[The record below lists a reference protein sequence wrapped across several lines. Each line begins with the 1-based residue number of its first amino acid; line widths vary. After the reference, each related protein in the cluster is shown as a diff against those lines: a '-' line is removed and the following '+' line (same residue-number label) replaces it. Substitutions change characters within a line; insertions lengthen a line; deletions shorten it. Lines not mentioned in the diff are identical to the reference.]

1 MIATHPLARCS
12 LCFLWL
18 LTLVLFG
25 SMSRTSYAQTEDHK
39 ATYYNILEQYGAG
52 DSLDAFV
59 DLMTFIEAQPRA
71 MAHAYVQLIQWANFH
86 DRMDDAEAF
95 LLRLYDDTDAPAGAL
110 GLAHLRLRQKHPTE
124 ALRFAKEAT
133 AWQPPWITEDEH
145 PYGVVTLAYRDLR
158 DPPSGFAYFDSLRM
172 ALPEYE
178 LAADLASLTLAIS
191 TGQPK
196 RLAQHAQALAAYE
209 ETMQAAART
218 STLGDQGD
226 VSSVHDEPQALVY
239 WQLVGL
245 ARYYTGDRAR
255 AMDAF
260 TTYRNLLDATAYV
273 HGLSGAAIGQASA
286 SVWVAGI
293 DTAVVYFEEAYQW
306 ATRFGD
312 HRRRMITI
320 NGLASMKA
328 EQGKVSEA
336 IPQFETLGP
345 LAERTE
351 SPVIRYAATVNL
363 ARLYRVVGRSEK
375 ADAMVH
381 AGVALAPTTKAP
393 QHEVYAL
400 IQLAEMEHAH
410 GNYTAAIHAYERLLG
425 VAQRTGIAHDETRA
439 LVQLAELYT
448 FLSDTTRA
456 AFYAQQALDVAA
468 QQTYVYPQFIAARA
482 RAGLHVH
489 QGQHNEAAALY
500 QQALAQVG
508 TQNGSQYRCDI
519 ELGLGYA
526 HYLQGRW
533 GDAIRHFRNGIR
545 TADAIQYVAGQIGH
559 RVRLA
564 RVYRAQGRLNAADQL
579 LTEAASRSATVQRP
593 DFEWLIWAEKA
604 ALAEAQ
610 EQPEVA
616 LTAYEQALDAFEQSR
631 AGVPDE
637 LKAGFLEDY
646 RDLYARAAFLTHGLS
661 PARAFHIAER
671 ARARHLAEI
680 TGRLRAERTL
690 PDSLQA
696 RLYAFNERLTTIRT
710 KLSQPLVDTT
720 HIRLQAERD
729 QIQAEKSRFFAELA
743 VNQPNLYQAL
753 HPPVRSV
760 KDLQQQLHPEDLVL
774 TYLVGDTQTLAFG
787 ITRDTLVST
796 VLEIGQATLAAR
808 VQQLLP
814 WLVESSTQAYNLET
828 GYAFYTDIVDPII
841 AQLPAGQRL
850 TIIPDDALFYVPF
863 DLLPTTA
870 PVGPQRYTNVR
881 YLLHTYAIR
890 YSPSVS
896 MLYDMIAHPPPE
908 QALLAL
914 GNPRFPASADTTNG
928 TSLPPLPGTEHE
940 MRRARAHLSGHIL
953 TEAEATEAAWR
964 AAAPNHRILHLA
976 THALLDDHQP
986 MYSSI
991 VLTPP
996 DTSHTSKD
1004 DGYLQSYELYSQRL
1018 AADLAVLSACN
1029 TARGRLQ
1036 QGEGLVGL
1044 VRGFQQAGVP
1054 SVVASLWPVND
1065 AATTSL
1071 MDRFYTHLA
1080 AGHPTDAALRAAKLD
1095 WLTNASDLRAN
1106 PFYWASFIPIGPSDL
1121 VIATTSRPPLW
1132 VWLLSIAF
1140 LGTFAFAF
1148 RVLRS

>member
-1 MIATHPLARCS
+1 M
-12 LCFLWL
+12 
-18 LTLVLFG
+18 LFG
-25 SMSRTSYAQTEDHK
+25 SMSRVSYAQTDEDK
-39 ATYYNILEQYGAG
+39 ATYYSILERYSAG

-59 DLMTFIEAQPRA
+59 DLMAFIEAQPRA

-86 DRMDDAEAF
+86 NRMADAEAF
-95 LLRLYDDTDAPAGAL
+95 LLRLYKTDVPAGAL
-110 GLAHLRLRQKHPTE
+110 GLAHLRLRQKRPTE

-133 AWQPPWITEDEH
+133 VWQPPWITEDEH
-145 PYGVVTLAYRDLR
+145 PYGVMTLAYRDLR
-158 DPPSGFAYFDSLRM
+158 DPASGFAYFDSLRI
-172 ALPEYE
+172 ARPEHE

-191 TGQPK
+191 TGQPQ
-196 RLAQHAQALAAYE
+196 RLAQHAQALATYAE
-209 ETMQAAART
+209 AMQAAAHT
-218 STLGDQGD
+218 WILSDQGD
-226 VSSVHDEPQALVY
+226 IPSPQTEPETLVY

-245 ARYYTGDRAR
+245 ARYYTGDHAR

-260 TTYRNLLDATAYV
+260 TTYRNVLDATTYV

-293 DTAVVYFEEAYQW
+293 DTAVVYFDEAYQW
-306 ATRFGD
+306 ASRLGD
-312 HRRRMITI
+312 HRRTMIAT

-328 EQGKVSEA
+328 EQGKVHEA
-336 IPQFETLGP
+336 IPQFEALRP

-363 ARLYRVVGRSEK
+363 ARLYRVVGRAED

-410 GNYTAAIHAYERLLG
+410 SNYTAAIDAYERLLG
-425 VAQRTGIAHDETRA
+425 VARRTGIAHDETRA

-468 QQTYVYPQFIAARA
+468 QQTYAYPQFIAARA
-482 RAGLHVH
+482 RAGLHVR
-489 QGQHNEAAALY
+489 QGQPDRAAALY
-500 QQALAQVG
+500 QQALRQVG
-508 TQNGSQYRCDI
+508 SQNGSQYRCDI

-526 HYLQGRW
+526 RYLQGRW
-533 GDAIRHFRNGIR
+533 NDAARHFSNGIR
-545 TADAIQYVAGQIGH
+545 TADAIQYAAGQIGH

-564 RVYRAQGRLNAADQL
+564 RIYREQGRLTDADRL
-579 LTEAASRSATVQRP
+579 LTEATTRSATVERP
-593 DFEWLIWAEKA
+593 DFDWLIWAEKA

-610 EQPEVA
+610 EQPEAA

-646 RDLYARAAFLTHGLS
+646 HALYTDAAFLAHTLA
-661 PARAFHIAER
+661 PARAFRIAER

-680 TGRLRAERTL
+680 TGRLHAERTL

-696 RLYAFNERLTTIRT
+696 HLYAFNERLTEIRT
-710 KLSQPLVDTT
+710 QLSQPLADTT
-720 HIRLQAERD
+720 HIHLQTERD
-729 QIQAEKSRFFAELA
+729 QIQAKKSRFFAELA
-743 VNQPNLYQAL
+743 VNQPHLHQAL
-753 HPPVRSV
+753 HPPVRSFT
-760 KDLQQQLHPEDLVL
+760 DLQQALQPEDVVL
-774 TYLVGDTQTLAFG
+774 AYLVGNTQTLAFG
-787 ITRDTLVST
+787 VTRDTLVSV
-796 VLEIGQATLAAR
+796 VLEIGQASLDTR
-808 VQQLLP
+808 VRQLLP
-814 WLVESSTQAYNLET
+814 WLTKASTQAYNLDEGHT
-828 GYAFYTDIVDPII
+828 FYTDIVAPIL
-841 AQLPAGQRL
+841 AQLPTGQRL

-863 DLLPTTA
+863 DLLPTTPPA
-870 PVGPQRYTNVR
+870 GPQRYASVR

-890 YSPSVS
+890 YSPSAS
-896 MLYDMIAHPPPE
+896 MLHDAVTHAPPD

-914 GNPRFPASADTTNG
+914 GNPLFPAVTDTARTPL
-928 TSLPPLPGTEHE
+928 LPPLPGTQQETL
-940 MRRARAHLSGHIL
+940 RARAHLPGQVL
-953 TEAEATEAAWR
+953 TEANATEAAWR

-996 DTSHTSKD
+996 DTHRTPEN
-1004 DGYLQSYELYSQRL
+1004 DGYLQSYELYNQRL
-1018 AADLAVLSACN
+1018 SADLAVLSACN
-1029 TARGRLQ
+1029 TARGDLQ

-1080 AGHPTDAALRAAKLD
+1080 DGQPADNALRAAKLD
-1095 WLTNASDLRAN
+1095 WLAGASDLRAN

-1121 VIATTSRPPLW
+1121 VITATSRSSLW
-1132 VWLLSIAF
+1132 VWLVGIILLGTLAYAF
-1140 LGTFAFAF
+1140 LVTRRQA
-1148 RVLRS
+1148 